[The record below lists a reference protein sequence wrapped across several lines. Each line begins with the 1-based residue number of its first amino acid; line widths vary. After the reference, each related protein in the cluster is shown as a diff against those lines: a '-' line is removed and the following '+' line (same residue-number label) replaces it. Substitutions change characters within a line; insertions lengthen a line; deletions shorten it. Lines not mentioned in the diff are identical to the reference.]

1 MPSSETVSTRLERIA
16 KLARQMPGTALTS
29 LSHHIDEEWLREA
42 WRLTRKDAAAGV
54 DGVTA
59 REYEARLG
67 ENLRSLLARA
77 KSGRYVAPPVKR
89 VYIPKGD
96 GKELRPLG
104 IPTLEDKILQ
114 RAVAMCLEAV
124 YEQDFLPCS
133 YGFRPGRSAHQ
144 ALEAVWHGVM
154 DFGRAWVVEVDIRR
168 FFGPAGSPPPPG
180 HPWPAGT

>member
-1 MPSSETVSTRLERIA
+1 VDPEPLRGKTNEMPSSEPVSTRLERIA
-16 KLARQMPGTALTS
+16 TLARQMPGTALTS

-67 ENLRSLLARA
+67 ENLRSLLSRV

-89 VYIPKGD
+89 AYIPKGD

-104 IPTLEDKILQ
+104 IPTREDKIVQ

-144 ALEAVWHGVM
+144 ALEALYPST
-154 DFGRAWVVEVDIRR
+154 AWTPRC
-168 FFGPAGSPPPPG
+168 
-180 HPWPAGT
+180 